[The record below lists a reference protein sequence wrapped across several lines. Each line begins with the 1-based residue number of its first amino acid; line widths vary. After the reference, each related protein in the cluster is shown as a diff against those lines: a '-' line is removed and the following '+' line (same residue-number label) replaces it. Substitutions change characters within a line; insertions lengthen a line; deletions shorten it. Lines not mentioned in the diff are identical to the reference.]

1 MKPYVVGMTG
11 ASGAVY
17 GVRFVQ
23 VLAELGHE
31 IALVISK
38 AAWLVI
44 QEELHPLTPSLS
56 PQGGEGRVRGGSRQS
71 LEPLFESKVLER
83 ITLYS
88 NKDFTAPLA
97 SGSYPTQGMVIIPCS
112 AGTLGCVANGVS
124 SHLIHRAAECT
135 LKEGR
140 RLVVVPRETPLSV
153 IQLENLLKLARSGVR
168 VLPASPAF
176 YSGAQTIQDLVDFV
190 VGKVLDVL
198 EISHA
203 VYPRWTG
210 KDFGVKSRHSTK
222 LKMLFGDKIDEMS
235 NVET

>member
-1 MKPYVVGMTG
+1 MKPYVVGITG

-17 GVRFVQ
+17 GIRFVQ

-31 IALVISK
+31 VALVVSD
-38 AAWLVI
+38 AARLVI
-44 QEELHPLTPSLS
+44 QEELGVSLTNLTDKNSFS
-56 PQGGEGRVRGGSRQS
+56 AF
-71 LEPLFESKVLER
+71 FETQTLER

-88 NKDFTAPLA
+88 NRDFTAPIA

-112 AGTLGCVANGVS
+112 SGTLGHLASGAVT
-124 SHLIHRAAECT
+124 HLIHRAAECH

-153 IQLENLLKLARSGVR
+153 IQLENLLKLAQAGAK

-176 YSGAQTIQDLVDFV
+176 YSGAEKIQDLVDFI
-190 VGKVLDVL
+190 VGKVLDLL

-210 KDFGVKSRHSTK
+210 KTVR
-222 LKMLFGDKIDEMS
+222 
-235 NVET
+235 VA